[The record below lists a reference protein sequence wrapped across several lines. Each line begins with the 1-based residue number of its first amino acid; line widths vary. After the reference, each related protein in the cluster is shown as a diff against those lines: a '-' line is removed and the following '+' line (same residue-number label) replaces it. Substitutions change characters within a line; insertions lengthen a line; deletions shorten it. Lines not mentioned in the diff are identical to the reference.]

1 MMTVMMKRKK
11 HNSKEM
17 EGKLLRGR
25 LAWLIVG
32 YGKLWA
38 HSFLYSVHG
47 GIFLLLLAPQNGAQ
61 AGNLPSRD
69 DGTFCGN
76 NAAELLSVS
85 V

>member
-1 MMTVMMKRKK
+1 MTVMMKRKK

-17 EGKLLRGR
+17 EGKLLRGS

-38 HSFLYSVHG
+38 HSFLYPVHG
-47 GIFLLLLAPQNGAQ
+47 GIFLLLPAPQNGVQ
-61 AGNLPSRD
+61 AGNLPGRD

-76 NAAELLSVS
+76 NVAELLSGS
-85 V
+85 L